1 MSRCSRFYTK
11 GCLYIPSGVKVFV
24 VEYCGLQNPLN
35 VISEA
40 LELATPFFVKH
51 PDFPIKASAYTLK
64 GDPLALPF

>member
-1 MSRCSRFYTK
+1 M
-11 GCLYIPSGVKVFV
+11 

-51 PDFPIKASAYTLK
+51 PDFPTKASAYILE